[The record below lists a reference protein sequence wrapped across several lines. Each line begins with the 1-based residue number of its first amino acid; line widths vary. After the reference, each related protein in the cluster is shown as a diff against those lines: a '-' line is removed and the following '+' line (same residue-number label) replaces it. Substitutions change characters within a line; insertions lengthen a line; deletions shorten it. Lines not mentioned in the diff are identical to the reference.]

1 MADPYDPADPYVLS
15 QMSGAQMPRQVLGAP
30 AIQYAPLDIFGGRD
44 QGMSAMMMQYMPQI
58 MGMLG
63 VGANQFLPQ
72 QIPAQA
78 LMDQMSSAK
87 YMRESRASTASFIAQ
102 DQGVIFQNLVGA
114 RRTAGYGE
122 LDALGAAQVNNFA
135 GMINSPLGQM
145 IAGSIFG
152 AQNTEDLFFG
162 RRGSAAQLAGSV
174 NKFGFYRPDSVDGVT
189 GMSGDSLRQFTDQ
202 LYSNLYG
209 PGADLND
216 ISGLSAGRIGTAAE
230 DLAQR
235 GILPAS
241 LGAMSES
248 RRKAELRRAENRPAN
263 LEENIARDIADAR
276 FRKSEEEFGPDDAKP
291 EDRKTYAEMTPREQR
306 EFLDARMRQN
316 DNPIVA
322 AAKSSAATVMT
333 ALDDDSK
340 STEEIKN
347 MEGGASAVRRVDA
360 TRVGNTLKEYS
371 GAIDAVRA
379 IFGDNG
385 MGNAPMQQLMA
396 ALDSLTQGGM
406 SSMQPGKLE
415 NIMRRTQM
423 ASRDAGVSIEALMGL
438 TARGGAL
445 ADQNGLARDMVPGAV
460 IATMERGAAMRELG
474 AFAPGFGKVDPNA
487 AMMRVMDQTVRADS
501 SNAARL
507 ASVARRIVKENEGNT
522 EFAGRAKELQAF
534 VAAMERGDSTFTN
547 AAGQVVNINEQ
558 MGQNSGAFFQAMFQR
573 AGLSEAEVSSRFY
586 DAVNTQEYLVPGFT
600 AAAQSYEVK
609 QQLSGFFVE
618 DFLDEDR
625 GKNLTDA
632 SGKKLNDEQRG
643 KLMAALGKSFS
654 TAMIDEVDSTL
665 NPAQRIEVLQR
676 SLQRGAEQYVRQ
688 QAEAEGRTLT
698 ASDLE
703 KETKALLTDPGGAF
717 GSAAGMR
724 SFVEVRQADL
734 GRDFEAVAGMNINTF
749 RQINSIDVLAR
760 TEEKGRQNR
769 ARADMLE
776 ALGGS
781 VTGDG
786 SNVLQRFSDYFLARG
801 EGDGSYGAGIN
812 FAEHVLGTVGTR
824 EQQDRLLAAAGGEE
838 AFRATMGIVDKTMAD
853 ATLDSDAEK
862 TAAVANVLAGGDA
875 AMTDM
880 RERFQRAGSHE
891 LDNKKSIISTQT
903 LAANLGAA
911 EQDTALKSVYAKY
924 FKKQDESAFTEDE
937 LKAKFSGA
945 ERDATLTALAEL
957 PELEKALT
965 EIGGLTQEQMADV
978 GLLNRTTVDG
988 VVNYSDSVIRESDLR
1003 RALKS
1008 VNVAAGANPLEAAA
1022 NAEKVKQVRALST
1035 QMSRGNLEAGT
1046 IMRVMGIDPENKKVA
1061 EALETALS
1069 DEGDEKSLTALEGV
1083 LDKEKIGKEEREG
1096 VMTLARIDHAMKSI
1110 GGLET
1115 MSGKTTQEQLEIGA
1129 RTKVLTEAIE
1139 KGEIDK
1145 DSDIAKAVQ
1154 TLQDPNADAKAK
1166 AEARKKVETAT
1177 ETEDSFKQTLAD
1189 QKRDGR
1195 TLPSGEVEDLAS
1207 RAADEAKKAGA
1218 TVSAGGGD
1226 MFSQLANAV
1235 SSAFSKVAADMFK
1248 DVKIENVTIT
1258 NLKMSNL
1265 LGSLG
1270 AGLFG
1275 GDDKKPTAAKPDAA
1289 AKKEE
1294 PTDAAASPKESK
1306 EAGKAG
1312 DAATKPEQKKE
1323 EEANQTDETVTA
1335 LGAAIQ
1341 TLAAAAMGFSS
1352 QKTGGE
1358 QEVKLAGELTLNGL
1372 SEVIANLTARG
1383 LEQTPGNGAPTV
1395 PNTLG
1400 ER

>member
-1 MADPYDPADPYVLS
+1 MADPYDPADPYVL
-15 QMSGAQMPRQVLGAP
+15 AQMPGVQQPRQVLGAP
-30 AIQYAPLDIFGGRD
+30 AVQYAPLDIFGGRD
-44 QGMSAMMMQYMPQI
+44 QGMSAMMLQYMPQI
-58 MGMLG
+58 MSMLG

-78 LMDQMSSAK
+78 LMDQMTSAK

-114 RRTAGYGE
+114 RRAAGYGE

-162 RRGSAAQLAGSV
+162 RRGSAAQLAGAV

-216 ISGLSAGRIGTAAE
+216 ISGLSAGRVGDVAT

-235 GILPAS
+235 GLLPGS
-241 LGAMSES
+241 LGALPES
-248 RRKAELRRAENRPAN
+248 RRREELRRSENRPAN
-263 LEENIARDIADAR
+263 LEENVARDIADAR
-276 FRKSEEEFGPDDAKP
+276 FRKSDEEFGPDGAKP
-291 EDRKTYAEMTPREQR
+291 EDKKTYAEMTPQEQR

-316 DNPIVA
+316 DNPIITEA
-322 AAKSSAATVMT
+322 RSRATSVMT
-333 ALDDDSK
+333 ALDDDNT
-340 STEEIKN
+340 STEEIRG
-347 MEGGASAVRRVDA
+347 MEGGASAIRRVDA

-406 SSMQPGKLE
+406 ASMQPGKLE
-415 NIMRRTQM
+415 NILRRTQM

-460 IATMERGAAMRELG
+460 IATMERGAAMRETG
-474 AFAPGFGKVDPNA
+474 AFTPGFGKVDPNA
-487 AMMRVMDQTVRADS
+487 AMMQIMDQTVRADS

-522 EFAGRAKELQAF
+522 EFAGRAKELQDF

-547 AAGQVVNINEQ
+547 AAGQVVNIHEQ
-558 MGQNSGAFFQAMFQR
+558 MGQNSGEFFQAMFQR
-573 AGLSEAEVSSRFY
+573 AGLSETEVSSRFY
-586 DAVNTQEYLVPGFT
+586 DAVNTQEYLIPGFT

-609 QQLSGFFVE
+609 QNLSGFFVE

-643 KLMAALGKSFS
+643 QLAATLGKSFS
-654 TAMIDEVDSTL
+654 TAMIDEVDSNL

-676 SLQRGAEQYVRQ
+676 SLRRGAEQYVRQ

-698 ASDLE
+698 ATQLYD
-703 KETKALLTDPGGAF
+703 ETEALLTGPGGLF
-717 GSAAGMR
+717 KSPEEMR
-724 SFVEVRQADL
+724 RFVEVRQADL
-734 GRDFEAVAGMNINTF
+734 GRDFEGISGMNINTF
-749 RQINSIDVLAR
+749 RQINSIDVLTR

-776 ALGGS
+776 TLGGS

-812 FAEHVLGTVGTR
+812 FAEHILGTVDTR

-862 TAAVANVLAGGDA
+862 AAAVAAVLSGGEPA
-875 AMTDM
+875 FTDM
-880 RERFQRAGSHE
+880 RDRFQRAGSSL
-891 LDNKKSIISTQT
+891 LDGKQSVISTQT

-911 EQDTALKSVYAKY
+911 NQDTALRAIYAKH
-924 FKKQDESAFTEDE
+924 FKKKDGGLLTDTD
-937 LKAKFSGA
+937 LDAKFSGA
-945 ERDATLTALAEL
+945 ERAATLTALAEL
-957 PELEKALT
+957 PGLERQLT
-965 EIGGLTQEQMADV
+965 EIGGLTSEQMAAV
-978 GLLNRTTVDG
+978 GLLNSATVDG
-988 VVNYSDSVIRESDLR
+988 AVTYSDSVIREIDLR
-1003 RALKS
+1003 RNLDS
-1008 VNVAAGANPLEAAA
+1008 VNVAAGATPLEAET

-1035 QMSRGNLEAGT
+1035 QMARGQLETRT
-1046 IMRVMGIDPENKKVA
+1046 IMQVMGIDPGNKKVT

-1069 DEGDEKSLTALEGV
+1069 DAGDETALTALAGV
-1083 LDKEKIGKEEREG
+1083 LDEEKIGKEKSEG
-1096 VMTLARIDHAMKSI
+1096 VMTLARIDHAMKST

-1129 RTKVLTEAIE
+1129 RTKVLTEAV
-1139 KGEIDK
+1139 KNGEIDR

-1154 TLQDPNADAKAK
+1154 TLQDPNADEKAK
-1166 AEARKKVETAT
+1166 AAARKKVEAAT
-1177 ETEDSFKQTLAD
+1177 ETEDAFRQTLAAQ
-1189 QKRDGR
+1189 QKDGR
-1195 TLPSGEVEDLAS
+1195 TLAGGQVDAMVN
-1207 RAADEAKKAGA
+1207 RAAEDAKNAGA
-1218 TVSAGGGD
+1218 AVAGDGGGLL
-1226 MFSQLANAV
+1226 SQIGTAI

-1265 LGSLG
+1265 LGALG
-1270 AGLFG
+1270 TGLFG

-1289 AKKEE
+1289 AREE
-1294 PTDAAASPKESK
+1294 PTDAAGAPKEPK
-1306 EAGKAG
+1306 EAGEPG
-1312 DAATKPEQKKE
+1312 DSATKPGQKKE
-1323 EEANQTDETVTA
+1323 EETNQTAETVTA

-1358 QEVKLAGELTLNGL
+1358 KELTLAGELTLNGL
-1372 SEVIANLTARG
+1372 DRVVAALTARG
-1383 LEQTPGNGAPTV
+1383 MEQTPGNGAPTM
-1395 PNTLG
+1395 PNNIG
-1400 ER
+1400 QG